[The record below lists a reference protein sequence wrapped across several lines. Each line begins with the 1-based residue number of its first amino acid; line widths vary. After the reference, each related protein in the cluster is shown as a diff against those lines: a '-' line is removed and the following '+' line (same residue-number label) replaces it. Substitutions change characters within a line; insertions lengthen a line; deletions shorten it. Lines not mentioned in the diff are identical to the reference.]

1 MQRPRSAGP
10 TRRRRR
16 NNNNNQQKK
25 QPFSIVN
32 NNGYSNNNKNNPKQK
47 ISTTTNNNN
56 NRRRRPKSAQ
66 PYKKNTL
73 LQIQSKGYGEKKRG
87 PSVVQL
93 SGPLQQHWST
103 QIDLANKNLKRRK
116 AQEAMEKERL
126 EREDELTDD
135 STISEE
141 SK

>member
-47 ISTTTNNNN
+47 ISTTTSNNNN

-103 QIDLANKNLKRRK
+103 QIDLMAV
-116 AQEAMEKERL
+116 
-126 EREDELTDD
+126 
-135 STISEE
+135 
-141 SK
+141 